1 MGAGTSATHMI
12 FFIAAIVIAIGVV
25 GVVTVNVQS
34 LSSSTNIGSKALS
47 NQLKTDITL
56 INDPLIIPFDGTN
69 YTFYV
74 KNTGATELTPSSVNI
89 LLDGS
94 MNTIDTWRILDRDG
108 NTWESQAA
116 VWKPGDVLE
125 INLTQSLPAGDHYLK
140 VACENGE
147 SDSMKFKI

>member
-34 LSSSTNIGSKALS
+34 LSSSTNIGSKVLS
-47 NQLKTDITL
+47 NQIKTDITI
-56 INDPLIIPFDGTN
+56 INDPFIIPFDGTN

-74 KNTGATELTPSSVNI
+74 KNTGATELTPSLVNI
-89 LLDGS
+89 LLNGS
-94 MNTIDTWRILDRDG
+94 MDTVDAWRILDRND
-108 NTWESQAA
+108 NTWEAQAP

-125 INLTQSLPAGDHYLK
+125 INISASLPSGDHYLK

-147 SDSMKFKI
+147 SDSIRFKI